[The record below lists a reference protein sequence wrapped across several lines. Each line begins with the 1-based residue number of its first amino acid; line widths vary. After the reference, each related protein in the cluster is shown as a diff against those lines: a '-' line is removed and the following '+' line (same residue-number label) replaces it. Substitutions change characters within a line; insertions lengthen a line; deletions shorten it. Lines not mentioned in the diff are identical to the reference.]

1 MAAIIV
7 YGSLINPEQLHQKP
21 HLFARAYPIFVK
33 GYRRVFNQEPS
44 WRKGDDK
51 HRAVLNVMKS
61 DQDGFNGLLV
71 RLQDGS
77 DFHQLDERERGYNRI
92 AITQAQLAPFV
103 PMPDMGKSDTS
114 KSDLGK
120 SDTSKSELV
129 LAEGRFPEG
138 VCSEAILS
146 DPIFIYVGKPEKQ
159 NDDILPNKTYLE
171 LCFRGAKHWG
181 EAFKEQFLQT
191 TYVGDL
197 TLKTFLPLKA
207 FLQKAEA
214 TGN

>member
-1 MAAIIV
+1 MTAIIV
-7 YGSLINPEQLHQKP
+7 YGSLLNPEQLHQQS
-21 HLFARAYPIFVK
+21 HLFARAYPVFVK

-44 WRKGDDK
+44 WREGDDK

-77 DFHQLDERERGYNRI
+77 DLHQLDERESGYNRI
-92 AITQAQLAPFV
+92 AISQSQLAPFA
-103 PMPDMGKSDTS
+103 PMSDMGKSDTS
-114 KSDLGK
+114 KS
-120 SDTSKSELV
+120 EPV
-129 LAEGRFPEG
+129 IARGRFPDG
-138 VCSEAILS
+138 VFSEVILSEAILS

-159 NDDILPNKTYLE
+159 NDGLLPNKSYLE
-171 LCFRGAKHWG
+171 LCLRGAKHWG
-181 EAFKEQFLQT
+181 EEFQEQFLQT

-197 TLKTFLPLKA
+197 TLKA